1 MAGIVTRKLDC
12 GATLVMEQMTGVR
25 SAGLSWLV
33 PAGTAAEPT
42 DRLGLSAILGELL
55 LRGAGD
61 LDSRGQSEALDLLGI
76 SRHSGAQTRHIGVF
90 MTLLGERVRSALP
103 LLADMVRRPRL
114 EAGQLEPVRE
124 LCLQSLMG
132 LEDEPQE
139 KTFVLLKE
147 HHLQPPYNRSSYGSL
162 AGLQTAT
169 CDDVRRF
176 HRARFRPEGC
186 IIGIAGHID
195 PEAITDQCNEL
206 LADWEGTAA
215 EPPRGAS
222 ADRGLHHVTDESAQ
236 VHIGLML
243 DAPREVEEE
252 SMLERV
258 AVAALGGGMSSRL
271 FTEVREKRSLCYAVH
286 ASYAPGRDE
295 GRTVCYA
302 GTSPDRAQE
311 TLDVLVA
318 ELQRLGQ
325 GIGEDEFHRAVTGL
339 KSRIIMHGESTAARA
354 SALAS
359 ETFVRGQARTL
370 TELAERVD
378 GVRYEHVN
386 AYLAD
391 RGLGEPTIV
400 TIGPAPLTSPL

>member
-1 MAGIVTRKLDC
+1 MTGIVTRKLDC
-12 GATLVMEQMTGVR
+12 GATLVMERMTGVR
-25 SAGLSWLV
+25 SAALSWLV
-33 PAGTAAEPT
+33 PAGTAAEPEE
-42 DRLGLSAILGELL
+42 RLGLSVILSELL

-61 LDSRGQSEALDLLGI
+61 LDSRAQSDALDLLGI
-76 SRHSGAQTRHIGVF
+76 SRHTSAQTRHTSLS
-90 MTLLGERVRSALP
+90 MTLLGERLPEALP
-103 LLADMVRRPRL
+103 LLVDMVRRP
-114 EAGQLEPVRE
+114 QLAESQLGPVKE

-147 HHLQPPYNRSSYGSL
+147 HHLEPPYNRSGYGSL
-162 AGLQTAT
+162 AGLQAA
-169 CDDVRRF
+169 DINDVQQFQRD
-176 HRARFRPEGC
+176 RFRPGGC
-186 IIGIAGHID
+186 IVGIAGHID
-195 PEAITDQCNEL
+195 PDALTDHCNEL
-206 LADWEGTAA
+206 LAGWEGTAE
-215 EPPRGAS
+215 EPARGTES
-222 ADRGLHHVTDESAQ
+222 NRGLHHVSDESAQ

-243 DAPREVEEE
+243 DAPREMEQA

-258 AVAALGGGMSSRL
+258 AIAALGGGMSSRL

-286 ASYAPGRDE
+286 ASYSPGRDE

-302 GTSPDRAQE
+302 GTSPERAQE
-311 TLDVLVA
+311 TLDVLIE
-318 ELQRLGQ
+318 ELTRLRQ
-325 GIGEDEFHRAVTGL
+325 GIDADEFRRAVTGL
-339 KSRIIMHGESTAARA
+339 KSRIVMHGESSAARA
-354 SALAS
+354 SALAN

-378 GVRYEHVN
+378 SVSCDEVN